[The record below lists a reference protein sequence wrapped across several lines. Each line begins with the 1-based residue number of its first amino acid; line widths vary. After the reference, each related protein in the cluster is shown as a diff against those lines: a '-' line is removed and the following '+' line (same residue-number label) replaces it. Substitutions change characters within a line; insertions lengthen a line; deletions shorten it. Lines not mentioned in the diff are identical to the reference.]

1 MLTST
6 SRSTDPAI
14 YLGSFRFAIFALLAV
29 FLAPVHVSAGQSAQ
43 ASQSASE
50 KLASVAVTG
59 SRRFKNQEIAGATGL
74 HPGTPVSRDELQF
87 GADRLAKLGLFTNV
101 QYKFSSGPG
110 GLSVEYSL
118 ADAPT
123 VAVTFDN
130 FPRFTDEELVAA
142 IKNAVVLFDG
152 TAPENGTI
160 LAPMSNAVEE
170 LIATRG
176 LHATVVHSIVS
187 KPSGEHALQFRI
199 EGDSMRVAE
208 VEFSD
213 RLAKYDPVIQQSLAE
228 LIGKP
233 FSRSAID
240 LFEFEQVRP
249 RYLERAFLRV
259 KFGAPTAR
267 FEGDPTKPLPDKVFV
282 IAPIDPGPEFKWGGV
297 EWNGN
302 SVISTD
308 ELQRFVEL
316 KPGDAADGGKMES
329 SWNRVL
335 SAYDS
340 RGYLDVKLTEIPRY
354 DDKAAIV
361 SYSVA
366 IVQGPQY
373 HMGQLVLT
381 GLSGE
386 GERRIRSAWQI
397 PAGAVFN
404 RVVYEDF
411 VSRGAKEA
419 FSGLPFHYE
428 KIGRFLQTDPKT
440 GTVDVLLDF
449 Q

>member
-1 MLTST
+1 VLTSIL
-6 SRSTDPAI
+6 RSTEFFHNF
-14 YLGSFRFAIFALLAV
+14 GKFCFATIALLAV
-29 FLAPVHVSAGQSAQ
+29 FLAPTHVHAQ
-43 ASQSASE
+43 QPSSQPASE
-50 KLASVAVTG
+50 KLAAVAVTG
-59 SRRFKNQEIAGATGL
+59 SHRFKSQEIAGATGL
-74 HPGTPVSRDELQF
+74 HIGKPISREELQF

-110 GLSVEYSL
+110 GLSVEYNL

-123 VAVTFDN
+123 IPVTFDN
-130 FPRFTDEELVAA
+130 FPRFSDEELSSA

-152 TAPENGTI
+152 RAPEIGTI
-160 LAPMSNAVEE
+160 LAPMSNAIEE

-176 LHATVVHSIVS
+176 LHATVAHSIVTRA
-187 KPSGEHALQFRI
+187 GGDRVLQFRI

-213 RLAKYDPVIQQSLAE
+213 RLAKYDPAIQQSLAQ

-233 FSRSAID
+233 FSRNAID

-259 KFGAPTAR
+259 KFGPPTAR
-267 FEGDPTKPLPDKVFV
+267 FEGDPTKPLPDKVYV
-282 IAPIDPGPEFKWGGV
+282 IAPIEPGPEFKWSGI
-297 EWNGN
+297 EWSGN
-302 SVISTD
+302 SVIPTA
-308 ELQRFVEL
+308 ELQKFVEL
-316 KPGDAADGGKMES
+316 KPGDVADGGKMEA
-329 SWNRVL
+329 SWSRIL

-340 RGYLDVKLTEIPRY
+340 RGYLDVKVTPTPHY
-354 DDKAAIV
+354 DEKAATV
-361 SYSVA
+361 SYVA
-366 IVQGPQY
+366 TIVEGPQY

-381 GLSGE
+381 GLSNE
-386 GERRIRSAWQI
+386 GERRIRAAWQI

-404 RVVYEDF
+404 RGAYEDF

-419 FSGLPFHYE
+419 FNGLPFHYD
-428 KIGRFLQTDPKT
+428 KIGRFLQTDPNA